1 MNAYSFRPCGG
12 DFPFA
17 AGTRIPAAAA
27 ARRIDKPAQT
37 AKGDE
42 QPVTLT
48 PTVEYESLRDDKSTF
63 YYYKKTLLISLILSF
78 LILAPFVIVEWI
90 KTGSPVFLYYG
101 DYNVQQIPF
110 YEHCVRM
117 VHEGNFGW
125 DWLTDLGSNFIG
137 SYSYYLLG
145 SPFFWLMCLFPASW
159 APYLMAP
166 IYMLKFATA
175 AVIAYAYLKRFVKNK
190 DYAVIG
196 ALLYAFSGF
205 QIYNIF
211 FNQFHEVV
219 AFFPLLLIG
228 MEELVQNNR
237 RGQFALAVAINCM
250 MNYFMFAGQVA
261 FCIMYFMFR
270 CTKRSFRI
278 NLKNFLCLAV
288 EAVLGVLIGSV
299 LFLPACL
306 AILDNPRLGGGYEG
320 WRMLFYMHSV
330 DGEQTLYT
338 ERYVHIIESYF
349 FPPDIPS
356 RVNFAYGHNERW
368 ASNAIWLPLFGMSG
382 VFSYIAARKRSWL
395 SYFSVFLMLCSV
407 VPLLNSSFF
416 LLNSS
421 YYARWN
427 YMMILMFCVATVIAL
442 EDRRISFKRGLIA
455 NAVACAVIAL
465 PIGLRWYQESEGSD
479 WELGTMPYADR
490 FWLYV
495 AIAFGSLIALH
506 FITKYLRGRK
516 TRVTVSVSETPGKR
530 VVRCIERSVFV
541 NGVLIAVCVVTVLYA
556 VLHVFHGKCHSW
568 SSDFLVDQAI
578 NGEVELPEEDG
589 FYRIDFYRK
598 EGRFTNVFDNL
609 GLFWQIPSVEN
620 FHTVVPATIME
631 FYQANGISRSVGS
644 RVESKY
650 YGFKSLLSVKYSFI
664 PTSDT
669 KKHDTVGFEYFDTQ
683 NGFDIYENQ
692 YYLGMGF
699 AFDQFMVESDYE
711 KIAKSQRHILFN
723 KYLVVPDEQAEYYA
737 TFMERV
743 YNASNAPD
751 GAPVR
756 ETALNKDTYFAAVE
770 ERRNYV
776 CDSFDYDSYGFHAT
790 ISLDAPGMVFFSVPY
805 DDGWS
810 ATVNGAPVTVEKV
823 DYGFVAVRAD
833 AGDSEIVFS
842 YRTPGLAAGALL
854 SLAGVL
860 LLLLYLFVMRRMK
873 VKASYRFFR
882 EDYYESESPDEYL
895 TKRERRRLECVA
907 PSADGTDEAPP
918 ADGVEEAPS
927 ADGTDTAPPENG
939 ADEAPPADGSAADAG
954 PTDAPFDTSARGD
967 GEQEK

>member
-1 MNAYSFRPCGG
+1 MDADMLPRRAGIRLRCAFSTNDKG
-12 DFPFA
+12 D
-17 AGTRIPAAAA
+17 
-27 ARRIDKPAQT
+27 DKP
-37 AKGDE
+37 
-42 QPVTLT
+42 VTFT

-63 YYYKKTLLISLILSF
+63 YYYKKTLFISLILSF

-90 KTGSPVFLYYG
+90 KTGAPVFLYYG

-175 AVIAYAYLKRFVKNK
+175 AVIAYAYLKRFVKNQ

-228 MEELVQNNR
+228 IEELVQNNR

-278 NLKNFLCLAV
+278 NLKNFLCLAI

-320 WRMLFYMHSV
+320 WRMLFYMHNV

-356 RVNFAYGHNERW
+356 RVNFAYGHTERW

-395 SYFSVFLMLCSV
+395 SYFSVFLMLCSI

-442 EDRRISFKRGLIA
+442 DDRRISFKRGLIA
-455 NAVACAVIAL
+455 NAVACAVIAI
-465 PIGLRWYQESEGSD
+465 PIGLRWYQENEGGD

-530 VVRCIERSVFV
+530 IVKYVERSVFV
-541 NGVLIAVCVVTVLYA
+541 NGVLIAVCVVTVLYS
-556 VLHVFHGKCHSW
+556 VLHIFHGKCHSW

-578 NGEVELPEEDG
+578 NGEVELPEGD

-650 YGFKSLLSVKYSFI
+650 YGFKSLLSIKYSFI

-669 KKHDTVGFEYFDTQ
+669 KKHDTVGFVYFDTQ

-699 AFDQFMVESDYE
+699 AFDQFMTQSDYE

-723 KYLVVPDEQAEYYA
+723 KYLVVPDEQADYYS
-737 TFMERV
+737 TFMTRV

-756 ETALNKDTYFAAVE
+756 ETALNQSTYFAAVE

-776 CDSFDYDSYGFHAT
+776 CDSFDYDSYGFTAT

-810 ATVNGAPVTVEKV
+810 ATVNGEEVTVEKV

-833 AGDSEIVFS
+833 AGDSEIVFH
-842 YRTPGLAAGALL
+842 YRTPGLALGALL
-854 SLAGVL
+854 SLVGIL

-873 VKASYRFFR
+873 VKASYKFFR
-882 EDYYESESPDEYL
+882 EDYYESETVNEYL
-895 TKRERRRLECVA
+895 TKRELRRLERIDEPA
-907 PSADGTDEAPP
+907 PGTDGLPQTEDSPSADETGTDETPP
-918 ADGVEEAPS
+918 TS
-927 ADGTDTAPPENG
+927 
-939 ADEAPPADGSAADAG
+939 
-954 PTDAPFDTSARGD
+954 DTSDAKKSAEND
-967 GEQEK
+967 ADQQE

>member
-1 MNAYSFRPCGG
+1 MDADMLPRRAGIRLRCAFSTNDKG
-12 DFPFA
+12 D
-17 AGTRIPAAAA
+17 
-27 ARRIDKPAQT
+27 DKP
-37 AKGDE
+37 
-42 QPVTLT
+42 VTFT

-63 YYYKKTLLISLILSF
+63 YYYKKTLFISLILSF

-90 KTGSPVFLYYG
+90 KTGAPVFLYYG

-175 AVIAYAYLKRFVKNK
+175 AVIAYAYLKRFVKNQ

-228 MEELVQNNR
+228 IEELVQNNR

-278 NLKNFLCLAV
+278 NLKNFLCLAI

-320 WRMLFYMHSV
+320 WRMLFYMHNV

-356 RVNFAYGHNERW
+356 RVNFAYGHTERW

-395 SYFSVFLMLCSV
+395 SYFSVFLMLCSI

-442 EDRRISFKRGLIA
+442 DDRRISFKRGLIA
-455 NAVACAVIAL
+455 NAVACAVIAI
-465 PIGLRWYQESEGSD
+465 PIGLRWYQENEGGD

-530 VVRCIERSVFV
+530 IVKYVERSVFV
-541 NGVLIAVCVVTVLYA
+541 NGVLIAVCVVTVLYS
-556 VLHVFHGKCHSW
+556 VLHIFHGKCHSW

-578 NGEVELPEEDG
+578 NGEVELPEGD

-650 YGFKSLLSVKYSFI
+650 YGFKSLLSIKYSFI

-669 KKHDTVGFEYFDTQ
+669 KKHDTVGFVYFDTQ

-699 AFDQFMVESDYE
+699 AFDQFMTQSDYE

-723 KYLVVPDEQAEYYA
+723 KYLVVPDEQADYYS
-737 TFMERV
+737 TFMTRV

-756 ETALNKDTYFAAVE
+756 ETALNQSTYFAAVE

-776 CDSFDYDSYGFHAT
+776 CDSFDYDSYGFTAT

-810 ATVNGAPVTVEKV
+810 VTVEKV

-833 AGDSEIVFS
+833 AGDSEIVFH
-842 YRTPGLAAGALL
+842 YRTPGLALGALL
-854 SLAGVL
+854 SLVGIL

-873 VKASYRFFR
+873 VKASYKFFR
-882 EDYYESESPDEYL
+882 EDYYESETVNEYL
-895 TKRERRRLECVA
+895 TKRELRRLERIDEPA
-907 PSADGTDEAPP
+907 PGTDGLPQTEDSPSADETGTDETPP
-918 ADGVEEAPS
+918 TS
-927 ADGTDTAPPENG
+927 
-939 ADEAPPADGSAADAG
+939 
-954 PTDAPFDTSARGD
+954 DTSDAEKSAEND
-967 GEQEK
+967 ADQQE

>member
-455 NAVACAVIAL
+455 NAVACAVIAV

-516 TRVTVSVSETPGKR
+516 TRVTVSVSETQGKR

-541 NGVLIAVCVVTVLYA
+541 NGVLIAVCVATVLYA

-598 EGRFTNVFDNL
+598 EG
-609 GLFWQIPSVEN
+609 PSP
-620 FHTVVPATIME
+620 TYSTTSACS
-631 FYQANGISRSVGS
+631 GRSR
-644 RVESKY
+644 RWK
-650 YGFKSLLSVKYSFI
+650 
-664 PTSDT
+664 TS
-669 KKHDTVGFEYFDTQ
+669 
-683 NGFDIYENQ
+683 
-692 YYLGMGF
+692 
-699 AFDQFMVESDYE
+699 
-711 KIAKSQRHILFN
+711 
-723 KYLVVPDEQAEYYA
+723 
-737 TFMERV
+737 
-743 YNASNAPD
+743 
-751 GAPVR
+751 
-756 ETALNKDTYFAAVE
+756 
-770 ERRNYV
+770 
-776 CDSFDYDSYGFHAT
+776 
-790 ISLDAPGMVFFSVPY
+790 
-805 DDGWS
+805 
-810 ATVNGAPVTVEKV
+810 
-823 DYGFVAVRAD
+823 
-833 AGDSEIVFS
+833 
-842 YRTPGLAAGALL
+842 TP
-854 SLAGVL
+854 SC
-860 LLLLYLFVMRRMK
+860 
-873 VKASYRFFR
+873 
-882 EDYYESESPDEYL
+882 
-895 TKRERRRLECVA
+895 RRRLWNSIRPTAFPARSARAWNRSITASSRCFQSNIRSFPRRTRRSTT
-907 PSADGTDEAPP
+907 PSASSISTRRTGLTSTKISITSGWGSRSISLWSRAIMRKSPRANGTSCSTNTLSCPTSRPSIMRPLWSASTTPP
-918 ADGVEEAPS
+918 
-927 ADGTDTAPPENG
+927 TRRTAHL
-939 ADEAPPADGSAADAG
+939 
-954 PTDAPFDTSARGD
+954 SARPR
-967 GEQEK
+967 